1 MSSPGKAWSQQNLQE
16 IFSISLDYPHA
27 SACHRDPS
35 LLTVP
40 THVPVALNTRQIT
53 LQMLA
58 VFRCFGF
65 PEPEPWIIGTYVSTP
80 PFHSHPWKVL
90 RRDDGDCLSKK
101 VILRVDGAPCWPPPP
116 TEDLQDRHPAPLAS
130 LSSSSSVHLFFSPF
144 LERRRLFL
152 NLEKPLK
159 YPAQSEAWGEG
170 VAAPHGHTPA
180 SLSGRECYCFPHPYP
195 SLTTCSGWG
204 LARNGPFRF
213 PESAWVCP
221 PVVCP
226 VIS

>member
-1 MSSPGKAWSQQNLQE
+1 
-16 IFSISLDYPHA
+16 
-27 SACHRDPS
+27 
-35 LLTVP
+35 
-40 THVPVALNTRQIT
+40 
-53 LQMLA
+53 MLA

-101 VILRVDGAPCWPPPP
+101 VILGVDGAPCWPPPP

-195 SLTTCSGWG
+195 SLTTCSGWALPLSRKRLG
-204 LARNGPFRF
+204 LSPCGLSSHILGVWAAYVGRLSYQGPLISN
-213 PESAWVCP
+213 PEKP
-221 PVVCP
+221 K
-226 VIS
+226 